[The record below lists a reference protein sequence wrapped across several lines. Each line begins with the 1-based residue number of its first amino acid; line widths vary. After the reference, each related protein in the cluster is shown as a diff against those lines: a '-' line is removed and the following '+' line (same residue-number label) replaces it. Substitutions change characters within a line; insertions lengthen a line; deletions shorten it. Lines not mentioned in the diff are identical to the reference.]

1 MALPA
6 IARLSANKELR
17 LERGA
22 SFRKMRALLWDQ
34 DTLYASRGYSLFNAR
49 ISDREIQWHLVAEYR
64 PEWWRS
70 LTCPFDLSFRLV
82 RDGFHALAI
91 TGNGNSVAAVPGA
104 IATLRAGEDR
114 FAVTHSLTRG
124 TRPLHI
130 TAVPDGRVFFGEYFD
145 NARRNEVHIYASD
158 DGGLTWHV
166 AYTFARNSIRH
177 IHNLVYD
184 RWGDCL
190 WIFTGDNG
198 HECRILRAS
207 LDFNT
212 IDEVLCGT
220 QQARAVAAVVVEDGL
235 YFTSDTPLELNYI
248 YFLGRRGSVEKLAPI
263 PSSSIQG
270 CRNAAGIYFSTMV
283 EPSAVNRT
291 EAVTV
296 FGSTNGLEWQ
306 SLIEWRKDRWPSK
319 FFQYGNAFF
328 PDGENSTEFL
338 AVSTV
343 GVQDADLQTSIWRVM
358 A

>member
-17 LERGA
+17 LKRGA

-49 ISDREIQWHLVAEYR
+49 IRDREIQWHLVAEYR

-91 TGNGNSVAAVPGA
+91 TGNGNLVAAVPGA

-248 YFLGRRGSVEKLAPI
+248 YFLGRRGSVEKLVPI

-358 A
+358 T